1 MNRRTFMTALTVT
14 LAGGGVFRAG
24 AQGAPAFSLASG
36 HPLQEAWQAWKRL
49 CLNEEG
55 RVIDAPQSG
64 ASHSEGQGY
73 GLRLAAAFGD
83 EEAFRR
89 IFAWTEGNL
98 ALREDG
104 LLSWR
109 YLPET
114 GDPVPDQN
122 NASDG
127 DLFYAWALIQGGILW
142 NEPGFHER
150 ARIIGRALEQGC
162 LAGHPDGS
170 ERRYLL
176 PAAYGFASDEGVTLN
191 PSYFMPRAMREV
203 GMFAEAPALVLAAR
217 DGLELMNAIAGSA
230 LLPDWLRLTPEG
242 PADAPGLSAD
252 CGYDALRIP
261 LYLCWSGMNATPAQV
276 RFREIHRRAARVSQD
291 TPTVFEEGTGQV
303 RETSD
308 QPGYRA
314 LVALNDCVLSGTAG
328 AALPDFDAEQPY
340 FPATLHLMAL
350 VAQAEF
356 FPKCLP
362 I

>member
-1 MNRRTFMTALTVT
+1 MNRRNFMTGLAVA
-14 LAGGGVFRAG
+14 LAGGSPFRVV
-24 AQGAPAFSLASG
+24 AQSGSAFSLSAE
-36 HPLQEAWQAWKRL
+36 HPLQQAWQAWKRL
-49 CLNEEG
+49 CLSEDG

-89 IFAWTEGNL
+89 ILEWTESAL

-109 YLPET
+109 YLPGN

-150 ARIIGRALEQGC
+150 ARVIGRALEQGC
-162 LAGHPDGS
+162 LAAHPDGS
-170 ERRYLL
+170 DRKYLL
-176 PAAYGFASDEGVTLN
+176 PAAYGFTGEDGVTLN
-191 PSYFMPRAMREV
+191 PSYCMPRAMREL
-203 GMFAEAPALVLAAR
+203 GMFAEAPGLILAAR
-217 DGLELMNAIAGSA
+217 DGLDLMNGIAGSA
-230 LLPDWLRLTPEG
+230 LLPDWLRLTAEG
-242 PADAPGLSAD
+242 PADAPGLSPN
-252 CGYDALRIP
+252 CGCDALRIP
-261 LYLCWSGMNATPAQV
+261 LYLCWSGMTATPIQT
-276 RFREIHRRAARVSQD
+276 RFRDAHRAAPASAG
-291 TPTVFEEGTGQV
+291 TPTVFDRGTGQV
-303 RETSD
+303 RESSD
-308 QPGYRA
+308 QAGYRA

-328 AALPDFDAEQPY
+328 AAMPDFDAEQPY